1 MKTQTLLR
9 MQSNNGA
16 MVEYD
21 DLDHDLLSHT
31 FVAISHLAWEQIGS
45 PSMVTVT
52 VEAGDALN

>member
-1 MKTQTLLR
+1 
-9 MQSNNGA
+9 